1 MRADELLEKLKKLF
15 SRKGF
20 GFVAMGLAAGVILL
34 LLPKNES
41 KIEQP
46 TPSAEITSTEYC
58 LMLEQKAEEMICR
71 LDGVDSCSVF
81 ITLERG
87 YRYVYATD
95 QHVRE
100 ESDFKET
107 EKNIVL
113 AGNGNGEEAI
123 LIEET
128 LPTVAGVAVV
138 CKGASYETQYRII
151 GLMCALFDINSNRI
165 SVQTN

>member
-1 MRADELLEKLKKLF
+1 MSADELQKRIKALF

-20 GFVAMGLAAGVILL
+20 GIVVIGLVAGIILL
-34 LLPKNES
+34 LLPKNDTEA
-41 KIEQP
+41 EPVQ
-46 TPSAEITSTEYC
+46 TDSALTSAEYC
-58 LMLEQKAEEMICR
+58 LLLEQKAEEMICR
-71 LDGVDSCSVF
+71 LDGVDACSVF
-81 ITLERG
+81 ITLDKG

-95 QHVRE
+95 QRVRE
-100 ESDFKET
+100 ESGSKET
-107 EKNIVL
+107 EKTIVL
-113 AGNGNGEEAI
+113 AGNGNGENAI

>member
-1 MRADELLEKLKKLF
+1 MRADELQEKLRKLF

-20 GFVAMGLAAGVILL
+20 GIVVIGLVAGIILL
-34 LLPKNES
+34 LIPKTES
-41 KIEQP
+41 KTESVQQDL
-46 TPSAEITSTEYC
+46 TLNSAEYC
-58 LMLEQKAEEMICR
+58 LLLEQKAEEMICR

-100 ESDFKET
+100 ESGSKET
-107 EKNIVL
+107 DKTIVL

-128 LPTVAGVAVV
+128 PPTVAGVAVV

-151 GLMCALFDINSNRI
+151 SLMCALFDINSNRI